1 MHPSGL
7 TLARWAWPF
16 KTDAERVLVARWC
29 AKQAKIELLNSEA
42 ARW

>member
-16 KTDAERVLVARWC
+16 KTDAERALVARWF
-29 AKQAKIELLNSEA
+29 AKQAKIELINSEA

>member
-1 MHPSGL
+1 MMHPSGL

-16 KTDAERVLVARWC
+16 KTDAERVQVARWFS
-29 AKQAKIELLNSEA
+29 KTKLTNIDA